1 MEAKKTEERLTVEVQ
16 SVTEKFT
23 RTQSII
29 RSAHGRLQNLTQEKE
44 QVCAKNIFLCVYG
57 FFFCCC
63 FFILFLLL
71 LLLLF
76 IYLFIF

>member
-23 RTQSII
+23 RTQGII

-57 FFFCCC
+57 FFLLL